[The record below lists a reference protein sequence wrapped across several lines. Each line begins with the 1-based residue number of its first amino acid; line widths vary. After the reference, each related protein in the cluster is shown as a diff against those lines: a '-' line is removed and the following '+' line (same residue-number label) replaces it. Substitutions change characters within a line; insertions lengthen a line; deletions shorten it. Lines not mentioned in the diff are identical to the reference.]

1 MDMRFFTDYFGV
13 RVGVER
19 YEQLEKYV
27 VCRVQSFNSENNGIM

>member
-27 VCRVQSFNSENNGIM
+27 VCRVQVLTLKIME